1 MGRVFGQKLFFW
13 CSRKIKEDQASYVFY
28 FQYWK
33 NCPSQN
39 YELHRATIY
48 IEISDR
54 LCFFLKG
61 DLPELQSDW
70 WIPCMQRSRRMI
82 PQQTM
87 KVGKRLSSESLPLW
101 FAWDL
106 RLPRICKSEEYIQNT
121 FKIYSKLYVYFVHS
135 RVPIALGCF

>member
-1 MGRVFGQKLFFW
+1 MG
-13 CSRKIKEDQASYVFY
+13 ASH
-28 FQYWK
+28 
-33 NCPSQN
+33 SQSSGPN
-39 YELHRATIY
+39 FRA
-48 IEISDR
+48 EISFLSFQKNKGGSGV
-54 LCFFLKG
+54 LCVLFSILEKTVPAKLRAAQSHNISKDLIDSVSKG

-106 RLPRICKSEEYIQNT
+106 RLPRICKSEEYIQD
-121 FKIYSKLYVYFVHS
+121 YSHILYIVS
-135 RVPIALGCF
+135 IALGCF